1 MTVIIHEKDDVRTIP
16 EVSEYTLRTG
26 TTSVV
31 ESCTVSLTYYS
42 KGLGVDRYEKHVLEI
57 DYPYLPKIEVT
68 EH

>member
-1 MTVIIHEKDDVRTIP
+1 MTVIIHENDDVRTIP

-31 ESCTVSLTYYS
+31 ESCTVSITYYS
-42 KGLGVDRYEKHVLEI
+42 LGVNRYEKHVLEI

-68 EH
+68 EY